1 MSKTGKI
8 VLWAIVAVILAA
20 VMFWGII
27 GGSAIRGFFGNIA
40 NTITGI
46 SAEDFVDNLPDDAQK
61 NVEFEKPVAD
71 IKEISMRFVDENI
84 EIVPTDENVIR
95 VEETSS
101 HKIEEEDVMRY
112 GVKNG
117 ELVIQSGRN
126 GKTFLNW
133 GRSYRID
140 VKVMVPK
147 SFAGVLDI
155 QTISGELS
163 AETINATRALFST
176 TSGNIS
182 VAGGMCDNLSLDST
196 SGRIDATDIQ
206 AEKASAD
213 TMSGEITL
221 KGTFGYIEGDS
232 TSGSVKIEA
241 ANVQEVSTDTTSGS
255 IEVVCVDSD
264 LLEKIDANS
273 VSGSVRIVLP
283 DETGFK
289 LSYDTV
295 SGSTDNDFAM
305 KNDQYS
311 DGRVSINVDTVSGSL
326 KILQK

>member
-117 ELVIQSGRN
+117 ELR
-126 GKTFLNW
+126 
-133 GRSYRID
+133 
-140 VKVMVPK
+140 
-147 SFAGVLDI
+147 
-155 QTISGELS
+155 
-163 AETINATRALFST
+163 
-176 TSGNIS
+176 
-182 VAGGMCDNLSLDST
+182 
-196 SGRIDATDIQ
+196 
-206 AEKASAD
+206 
-213 TMSGEITL
+213 
-221 KGTFGYIEGDS
+221 
-232 TSGSVKIEA
+232 
-241 ANVQEVSTDTTSGS
+241 
-255 IEVVCVDSD
+255 CV
-264 LLEKIDANS
+264 
-273 VSGSVRIVLP
+273 
-283 DETGFK
+283 
-289 LSYDTV
+289 
-295 SGSTDNDFAM
+295 
-305 KNDQYS
+305 
-311 DGRVSINVDTVSGSL
+311 
-326 KILQK
+326 

>member
-1 MSKTGKI
+1 
-8 VLWAIVAVILAA
+8 
-20 VMFWGII
+20 
-27 GGSAIRGFFGNIA
+27 
-40 NTITGI
+40 
-46 SAEDFVDNLPDDAQK
+46 
-61 NVEFEKPVAD
+61 
-71 IKEISMRFVDENI
+71 MR
-84 EIVPTDENVIR
+84 NVIR

-241 ANVQEVSTDTTSGS
+241 ANVQEVSTTPPADRLKSYVSTRTCSKKSTQILFPAACGS
-255 IEVVCVDSD
+255 FYLMRRAS
-264 LLEKIDANS
+264 N
-273 VSGSVRIVLP
+273 
-283 DETGFK
+283 
-289 LSYDTV
+289 
-295 SGSTDNDFAM
+295 
-305 KNDQYS
+305 
-311 DGRVSINVDTVSGSL
+311 
-326 KILQK
+326 